1 MKHLRDYLI
10 NCKFIKVLLKQP
22 KRMSYL
28 YEGNLDGI
36 PTKYL
41 GWYVLEHTKLKAK
54 RVMFM
59 LVPDADVKSET

>member
-1 MKHLRDYLI
+1 
-10 NCKFIKVLLKQP
+10 
-22 KRMSYL
+22 MSYL

-59 LVPDADVKSET
+59 LVPDADVRSET